1 MAMALSRRRLL
12 HATACAAALPTIAH
26 AAGMQ
31 TYPIRPVRVVLGL
44 PAGGSVDIV
53 TRLICQ
59 WLSERLGRPFVVEN
73 RPGASGDIATEA
85 VVRSLPDGY
94 TILIVLA
101 ANAINAT
108 LHGNLRFSP
117 IRDIAMVAGMVRVPN
132 VMEINPAVPAAT
144 VPEFIAYGKA
154 NPGKLSFAS
163 SGNGS
168 SLHVIGELFKMM
180 AGVDMVH
187 VPYRGGAAAMIDLL
201 SGQVQVMFDTIP
213 QGIEYIKDGMLRAL
227 AVTTAARSPALPD
240 VPSLSEFVPGFE
252 AGSWWGVG
260 VPKNTPAGI
269 IDALNRAFNA
279 ALADPG
285 IRTRLTGL
293 GTAPL
298 LYRPD
303 EFRAFVE
310 TETEKWAK
318 VIRTSGVTDK

>member
-1 MAMALSRRRLL
+1 MRLSRRRLL
-12 HATACAAALPTIAH
+12 QVTTCAAALPAVSH
-26 AAGMQ
+26 AAQ
-31 TYPIRPVRVVLGL
+31 TQPYPVRPVRVILGL

-53 TRLICQ
+53 TRLIGQ
-59 WLSERLGRPFVVEN
+59 WLSERTSQPFIVEN
-73 RPGASGDIATEA
+73 RPGAAGDIATEA
-85 VVRSLPDGY
+85 VVRAPPDGY

-101 ANAINAT
+101 SNAINAT

-132 VMEINPAVPAAT
+132 VMEVNPAVPATT
-144 VPEFIAYGKA
+144 VSEFMAYAKA

-201 SGQVQVMFDTIP
+201 SGRVQVMFDTIP
-213 QGIEYIKDGMLRAL
+213 QGIEYIRDGKLRAL

-240 VPSLSEFVPGFE
+240 VPSLSDFVPGFE

-260 VPKNTPAGI
+260 APKNTPAPI
-269 IDALNRAFNA
+269 VDFLNHEFNT

-285 IRTRLTGL
+285 ISARLVEL
-293 GTAPL
+293 GTTPL
-298 LYRPD
+298 VYSPA

-310 TETEKWAK
+310 AETGKWAK
-318 VIRTSGVTDK
+318 VIAFSGTTGN

>member
-1 MAMALSRRRLL
+1 MAMKLSRRRLL
-12 HATACAAALPTIAH
+12 QVTFATALPAASR
-26 AAGMQ
+26 AAG
-31 TYPIRPVRVVLGL
+31 TRIYPIRPVHVVLGL
-44 PAGGSVDIV
+44 PPGGSVDIV
-53 TRLICQ
+53 TRLISQ
-59 WLSERLGRPFVVEN
+59 WLSERVGQPFIVEN
-73 RPGASGDIATEA
+73 RPGAAGDIATEA
-85 VVRSLPDGY
+85 VVRAPPDGY

-132 VMEINPAVPAAT
+132 VMEVNPAVPAAT
-144 VPEFIAYGKA
+144 VPDFIAYAKA

-180 AGVDMVH
+180 AGIDMVH

-213 QGIEYIKDGMLRAL
+213 QGIEYIRDGKLRAL

-240 VPSLSEFVPGFE
+240 VPSLSDFVPGFE

-260 VPKNTPAGI
+260 APKNTPAQI
-269 IDALNRAFNA
+269 IDFLNQQFNA
-279 ALADPG
+279 ALADP
-285 IRTRLTGL
+285 RVSARLAEL
-293 GTAPL
+293 GTTPL
-298 LYRPD
+298 FYSPA

-310 TETEKWAK
+310 AETEKWAK
-318 VIRTSGVTDK
+318 VINASGTTNN